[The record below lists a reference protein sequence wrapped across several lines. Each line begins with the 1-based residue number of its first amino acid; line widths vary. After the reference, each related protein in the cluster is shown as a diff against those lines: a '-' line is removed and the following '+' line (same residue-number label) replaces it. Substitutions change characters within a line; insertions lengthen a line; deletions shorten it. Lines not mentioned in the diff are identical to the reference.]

1 MRALLG
7 VEWNF
12 SFVADSKT
20 LLPWLMG
27 AAIGAGGIFQ
37 GLHWRSLGEG
47 PAGQED
53 RLKILLDENAILKRE
68 NESLRS
74 LAQGGGEVAVPAEA
88 IARVEKE
95 FGLKFISS
103 PVVHRIASEELRD
116 RVAAAIE
123 SRFGPSGIDDRKEAY
138 QWIGWLGPDDDLLSQ
153 LTVVR
158 TTGARGWFDDVTGE
172 AWITDRFDD
181 EAIPDQAAMLRL
193 ISRILLHQHFPP
205 AAAYPGD
212 DAARAREAL
221 HQGAAAGVE
230 SRFLAINALKGGFMS
245 MRSNV
250 GVEQLFASLPP
261 FIQGLTTFPVVE
273 GKGYADSL
281 HVQGGEKL
289 LAALREPPLTT
300 RKILQPELAEISDK
314 RIEITGLPE
323 EPYLNESAG
332 QLGLR
337 LWLER
342 AGDVGMAHELSSCWV
357 GDRYLLVPDG
367 EASTAVI
374 WEIELDSAEAAE
386 KFQSVALEI
395 VSAVVGTKETIK
407 LGSVALAPDRRHLV
421 VTRPRGTAVRFI
433 NAATKVFAE
442 KFN

>member
-1 MRALLG
+1 
-7 VEWNF
+7 
-12 SFVADSKT
+12 VADPKT

-27 AAIGAGGIFQ
+27 AAIGVGGILQ

-53 RLKILLDENAILKRE
+53 RLKILLEENAMLKRE

-74 LAQGGGEVAVPAEA
+74 LAQGGGEVSVPAEG

-95 FGLKFISS
+95 FGLRFISN

-138 QWIGWLGPDDDLLSQ
+138 QWIGWLGAGDDLLSQ

-172 AWITDRFDD
+172 AWITDRFEDA
-181 EAIPDQAAMLRL
+181 AIPDQAAMLRL

-205 AAAYPGD
+205 PAAYPGD

-230 SRFLAINALKGGFMS
+230 ARFLAVNALKGGFMS
-245 MRSNV
+245 MKSNV

-273 GKGYADSL
+273 GKGYADTL

-289 LAALREPPLTT
+289 LGALREPPLTT
-300 RKILQPELAEISDK
+300 RKILQPGLAENSAK

-323 EPYLNESAG
+323 EPYLSESAG

-342 AGDVGMAHELSSCWV
+342 AGDVGMAHELSSSWA
-357 GDRYLLVPDG
+357 GDRYVLVPDG
-367 EASTAVI
+367 EASTAVL
-374 WEIELDSAEAAE
+374 WEIELESAEAAE
-386 KFQSVALEI
+386 ELQSVALELI
-395 VSAVVGTKETIK
+395 SAAANASETAK
-407 LGSVALAPDRRHLV
+407 LGDMLVAEDGRHFI
-421 VTRPRGTAVRFI
+421 VTRPRPTAIRFI
-433 NAATKVFAE
+433 NSATKTFAE
-442 KFN
+442 KFK

>member
-1 MRALLG
+1 
-7 VEWNF
+7 
-12 SFVADSKT
+12 
-20 LLPWLMG
+20 MG
-27 AAIGAGGIFQ
+27 AAIGVGGILQ

-53 RLKILLDENAILKRE
+53 RLKILLEENALLKRE

-74 LAQGGGEVAVPAEA
+74 LAQGGGEVSVPAEA

-95 FGLKFISS
+95 FGLRFISN

-138 QWIGWLGPDDDLLSQ
+138 QWIGWLGAGDDLLSQ

-172 AWITDRFDD
+172 AWITDRFEDA
-181 EAIPDQAAMLRL
+181 AIPDQAAMLRL

-205 AAAYPGD
+205 TAAYPGD

-230 SRFLAINALKGGFMS
+230 ARFLAINALKGGFMS

-250 GVEQLFASLPP
+250 GVEQLFASLP
-261 FIQGLTTFPVVE
+261 TFPVVE

-300 RKILQPELAEISDK
+300 RKILQPGLVEISAK

-323 EPYLNESAG
+323 EPYLSESAG

-342 AGDVGMAHELSSCWV
+342 AGDVGIAHELSSCWA
-357 GDRYLLVPDG
+357 GDRYVLVPDG
-367 EASTAVI
+367 EASTAVL
-374 WEIELDSAEAAE
+374 WEIELDSVDAAE
-386 KFQSVALEI
+386 KFQSVALELI
-395 VSAVVGTKETIK
+395 SAAANASEAAKLGNILVSADG
-407 LGSVALAPDRRHLV
+407 RHFA
-421 VTRPRGTAVRFI
+421 VTHARPTAIRFI
-433 NAATKVFAE
+433 NSATKTFAE
-442 KFN
+442 KFK

>member
-1 MRALLG
+1 
-7 VEWNF
+7 
-12 SFVADSKT
+12 
-20 LLPWLMG
+20 MG

-53 RLKILLDENAILKRE
+53 RLKILLDENAMLKRE

-88 IARVEKE
+88 IAHVENE
-95 FGLKFISS
+95 FGLRFISN

-123 SRFGPSGIDDRKEAY
+123 SRFGPSGIDDRQEAY
-138 QWIGWLGPDDDLLSQ
+138 RWIGWLGPDDDLLSQ

-172 AWITDRFDD
+172 AWITDRFEDG
-181 EAIPDQAAMLRL
+181 AIPDQAAMLRL

-205 AAAYPGD
+205 PVAYPGD
-212 DAARAREAL
+212 DATRAREAL

-230 SRFLAINALKGGFMS
+230 ARFLAVNALKGGFMS

-261 FIQGLTTFPVVE
+261 FVQGLTTFPVVE

-281 HVQGGEKL
+281 HVQGVEKL
-289 LAALREPPLTT
+289 LAALREPPSTT
-300 RKILQPELAEISDK
+300 RKILQPGLAEISAK
-314 RIEITGLPE
+314 RIEIKGLPE

-342 AGDVGMAHELSSCWV
+342 AGDVGMSHELSSCWA
-357 GDRYLLVPDG
+357 GDRYVLVPDG
-367 EASTAVI
+367 EASTAVL
-374 WEIELDSAEAAE
+374 WEIELESAELAE
-386 KFQSVALEI
+386 KLQSVALELI
-395 VSAVVGTKETIK
+395 SAAANASEAAK
-407 LGSVALAPDRRHLV
+407 LGGIVTSEDKRHLV
-421 VTRPRGTAVRFI
+421 VTRPRPTAIRFI
-433 NAATKVFAE
+433 NASTKAFAE
-442 KFN
+442 KFK

>member
-1 MRALLG
+1 
-7 VEWNF
+7 
-12 SFVADSKT
+12 VADPKT

-27 AAIGAGGIFQ
+27 AAIGVGGILQ

-53 RLKILLDENAILKRE
+53 RLKILLEENAMLKRE

-74 LAQGGGEVAVPAEA
+74 LAQGGGEVSVPAEG

-95 FGLKFISS
+95 FGLRFISN

-138 QWIGWLGPDDDLLSQ
+138 QWIGWLGAGDDLLSQ

-172 AWITDRFDD
+172 AWITDRFEDA
-181 EAIPDQAAMLRL
+181 AIPDQAAMLRL

-205 AAAYPGD
+205 PAAYPGD

-230 SRFLAINALKGGFMS
+230 ARFLAVNALKGGFMS
-245 MRSNV
+245 MKSNV

-273 GKGYADSL
+273 GKGYADTL

-289 LAALREPPLTT
+289 LGALREPPFTT
-300 RKILQPELAEISDK
+300 RKILQPGLAEISAK

-323 EPYLNESAG
+323 EPYLSESAG

-342 AGDVGMAHELSSCWV
+342 AGDVGMAHELSSCWA
-357 GDRYLLVPDG
+357 GDRYVLVPDG
-367 EASTAVI
+367 EASTAVL
-374 WEIELDSAEAAE
+374 WEIELESADVAE
-386 KFQSVALEI
+386 KLQSVALELI
-395 VSAVVGTKETIK
+395 SAAANASETAK
-407 LGSVALAPDRRHLV
+407 LGDMLVAEDGRHFI
-421 VTRPRGTAVRFI
+421 VTRPRPTAIRFI
-433 NAATKVFAE
+433 NSATKTFAE
-442 KFN
+442 KFK

>member
-1 MRALLG
+1 
-7 VEWNF
+7 
-12 SFVADSKT
+12 
-20 LLPWLMG
+20 MG
-27 AAIGAGGIFQ
+27 AAIGVGGILQ

-53 RLKILLDENAILKRE
+53 RLKILLEENAMLKRE

-74 LAQGGGEVAVPAEA
+74 LAQGGGEVSVPAEG

-95 FGLKFISS
+95 FGLRFISN

-138 QWIGWLGPDDDLLSQ
+138 QWIGWLGAGDDLLSQ

-172 AWITDRFDD
+172 AWITDRFEDA
-181 EAIPDQAAMLRL
+181 AIPDQAAMLRL

-205 AAAYPGD
+205 PAAYPGD

-230 SRFLAINALKGGFMS
+230 ARFLAVNALKGGFMS
-245 MRSNV
+245 MKSNV

-273 GKGYADSL
+273 GKGYADTL

-289 LAALREPPLTT
+289 LGALREPPLTT
-300 RKILQPELAEISDK
+300 RKILQPGLAENSAK

-323 EPYLNESAG
+323 EPYLSESAG

-342 AGDVGMAHELSSCWV
+342 AGDVGMAHELSSSWA
-357 GDRYLLVPDG
+357 GDRYVLVPDG
-367 EASTAVI
+367 EASTAVL
-374 WEIELDSAEAAE
+374 WEIELESAEAAE
-386 KFQSVALEI
+386 ELQSVALELI
-395 VSAVVGTKETIK
+395 SAAANASETAK
-407 LGSVALAPDRRHLV
+407 LGDMLVAEDGRHFI
-421 VTRPRGTAVRFI
+421 VTRPRPTAIRFI
-433 NAATKVFAE
+433 NSATKTFAE
-442 KFN
+442 KFK

>member
-1 MRALLG
+1 
-7 VEWNF
+7 
-12 SFVADSKT
+12 
-20 LLPWLMG
+20 MG
-27 AAIGAGGIFQ
+27 AAIGVGGILQ

-53 RLKILLDENAILKRE
+53 RLKILLEENAMLKRE

-74 LAQGGGEVAVPAEA
+74 LAQGGGEVSVPSEG

-95 FGLKFISS
+95 FGLRFISN

-138 QWIGWLGPDDDLLSQ
+138 QWIGWLGAGDDLLSQ

-172 AWITDRFDD
+172 AWITDRFEDA
-181 EAIPDQAAMLRL
+181 AIPDQAAMLRL

-205 AAAYPGD
+205 PAAYPGD

-230 SRFLAINALKGGFMS
+230 ARFLAVNALKGGFMS
-245 MRSNV
+245 MKSNV

-273 GKGYADSL
+273 GKGYADTL

-289 LAALREPPLTT
+289 LGALREPPFTT
-300 RKILQPELAEISDK
+300 RKILQPGLAEISAK

-323 EPYLNESAG
+323 EPYLSESAG

-342 AGDVGMAHELSSCWV
+342 AGDVGMAQEISSCWA
-357 GDRYLLVPDG
+357 GDRYVLVPDG
-367 EASTAVI
+367 EASTAVL
-374 WEIELDSAEAAE
+374 WEIELESAEAAE
-386 KFQSVALEI
+386 ELQSVALELI
-395 VSAVVGTKETIK
+395 SAAANASETAK
-407 LGSVALAPDRRHLV
+407 LGNMLVAEDGRHFI
-421 VTRPRGTAVRFI
+421 VTRPRPTAIRFI
-433 NAATKVFAE
+433 NSATKTFAE
-442 KFN
+442 KFK

>member
-1 MRALLG
+1 
-7 VEWNF
+7 
-12 SFVADSKT
+12 VADPKT

-27 AAIGAGGIFQ
+27 AAIGVGGILQ

-53 RLKILLDENAILKRE
+53 RLKILLEENAMLKRE

-74 LAQGGGEVAVPAEA
+74 LAQGGGEVSVPAEG

-95 FGLKFISS
+95 FGLRFISN

-138 QWIGWLGPDDDLLSQ
+138 QWIGWLGAGDDLLSQ

-172 AWITDRFDD
+172 AWITDRFEDA
-181 EAIPDQAAMLRL
+181 AIPDQAAMLRL

-205 AAAYPGD
+205 PAAYPGD

-230 SRFLAINALKGGFMS
+230 ARFLAVNALKGGFMS
-245 MRSNV
+245 MKSNV

-273 GKGYADSL
+273 GKGYADTL

-289 LAALREPPLTT
+289 LGALREPPLTT
-300 RKILQPELAEISDK
+300 RKILQPGLAEISAK

-323 EPYLNESAG
+323 EPYLSESAG

-342 AGDVGMAHELSSCWV
+342 AGDVGMAQELSSCWA
-357 GDRYLLVPDG
+357 GDRYVLVPDG
-367 EASTAVI
+367 EASTAVL
-374 WEIELDSAEAAE
+374 WEIELESAEAAE
-386 KFQSVALEI
+386 ELQSVALELI
-395 VSAVVGTKETIK
+395 SAAANASETAKLGGIVVSAEG
-407 LGSVALAPDRRHLV
+407 RHFA
-421 VTRPRGTAVRFI
+421 VTRPRPTAIRFI
-433 NAATKVFAE
+433 NSATKTFAE
-442 KFN
+442 KFK

>member
-1 MRALLG
+1 
-7 VEWNF
+7 
-12 SFVADSKT
+12 VADPKT

-27 AAIGAGGIFQ
+27 AAIGVGGILQ

-53 RLKILLDENAILKRE
+53 RLKILLEENAMLKRE

-74 LAQGGGEVAVPAEA
+74 LAQGGGEVSVPAEG

-95 FGLKFISS
+95 FGLRFISN

-138 QWIGWLGPDDDLLSQ
+138 QWIGWLGAGDDLLSQ

-172 AWITDRFDD
+172 AWITDRFEDA
-181 EAIPDQAAMLRL
+181 AIPDQAAMLRL

-205 AAAYPGD
+205 PAAYPGD

-230 SRFLAINALKGGFMS
+230 ARFLAVNALKGGFMS
-245 MRSNV
+245 MKSNV

-273 GKGYADSL
+273 GKGYADTL

-289 LAALREPPLTT
+289 LGALREPPFTT
-300 RKILQPELAEISDK
+300 RKILQPGLAENSAK

-323 EPYLNESAG
+323 EPYLSESAG

-342 AGDVGMAHELSSCWV
+342 AGDVGMAQEISSCWA
-357 GDRYLLVPDG
+357 GDRYVLVPDG
-367 EASTAVI
+367 EASTAVL
-374 WEIELDSAEAAE
+374 WEIELESAEAAE
-386 KFQSVALEI
+386 ELQSVALELI
-395 VSAVVGTKETIK
+395 SAAANASETAK
-407 LGSVALAPDRRHLV
+407 LGNMLVAEDGRHFI
-421 VTRPRGTAVRFI
+421 VTRPRPTAIRFI
-433 NAATKVFAE
+433 NSATKTFAE
-442 KFN
+442 KFK

>member
-1 MRALLG
+1 
-7 VEWNF
+7 
-12 SFVADSKT
+12 
-20 LLPWLMG
+20 MG
-27 AAIGAGGIFQ
+27 AAIGVGGILQ

-53 RLKILLDENAILKRE
+53 RLKILLEENAMLKRE

-74 LAQGGGEVAVPAEA
+74 LAQGGGEVSVPAEG

-95 FGLKFISS
+95 FGLRFISN

-138 QWIGWLGPDDDLLSQ
+138 QWIGWLGAGDDLLSQ

-172 AWITDRFDD
+172 AWITDRFEDA
-181 EAIPDQAAMLRL
+181 AIPDQAAMLRL

-205 AAAYPGD
+205 PAAYPGD

-230 SRFLAINALKGGFMS
+230 ARFLAVNALKGGFMS
-245 MRSNV
+245 MKSNV

-273 GKGYADSL
+273 GKGYADTL

-289 LAALREPPLTT
+289 LGALREPPFTT
-300 RKILQPELAEISDK
+300 RKILQPGLAEISAK

-323 EPYLNESAG
+323 EPYLSESAG

-342 AGDVGMAHELSSCWV
+342 AGDVGMAQEISSCWA
-357 GDRYLLVPDG
+357 GDRYVLVPDG
-367 EASTAVI
+367 EASTAVL
-374 WEIELDSAEAAE
+374 WEIELESAEAAE
-386 KFQSVALEI
+386 ELQSVALELI
-395 VSAVVGTKETIK
+395 SAAANASETAK
-407 LGSVALAPDRRHLV
+407 LGNMLVAEDGRHFI
-421 VTRPRGTAVRFI
+421 VTRPRPTAIRFI
-433 NAATKVFAE
+433 NSATKTFAE
-442 KFN
+442 KFK

>member
-1 MRALLG
+1 
-7 VEWNF
+7 
-12 SFVADSKT
+12 
-20 LLPWLMG
+20 MG
-27 AAIGAGGIFQ
+27 AAIGVGGILQ

-53 RLKILLDENAILKRE
+53 RLKILLEENAMLKRE

-74 LAQGGGEVAVPAEA
+74 LAQGGGEVSVPAEG

-95 FGLKFISS
+95 FGLRFISN

-138 QWIGWLGPDDDLLSQ
+138 QWIGWLGAGDDLLSQ

-172 AWITDRFDD
+172 AWITDRFEDA
-181 EAIPDQAAMLRL
+181 AIPDQAAMLRL

-205 AAAYPGD
+205 PAAYPGD

-221 HQGAAAGVE
+221 HQGAAAGAE
-230 SRFLAINALKGGFMS
+230 ARFLAVNALKGGFMS
-245 MRSNV
+245 MKSNV

-273 GKGYADSL
+273 GKGYADTL

-289 LAALREPPLTT
+289 LGALREPPLTT
-300 RKILQPELAEISDK
+300 RKILQPGLAEISAK

-323 EPYLNESAG
+323 EPYLSESAG

-342 AGDVGMAHELSSCWV
+342 AGDVGMAQELSSCWA
-357 GDRYLLVPDG
+357 GDRYVLVPDG
-367 EASTAVI
+367 EASTAVL
-374 WEIELDSAEAAE
+374 WEIELESAEVAE
-386 KFQSVALEI
+386 KLQSVALELI
-395 VSAVVGTKETIK
+395 SAAANASETAKLGGIVVSAEG
-407 LGSVALAPDRRHLV
+407 RHFA
-421 VTRPRGTAVRFI
+421 VTRPRPTAIRFI
-433 NAATKVFAE
+433 NSATKTFAE
-442 KFN
+442 KFK

>member
-1 MRALLG
+1 
-7 VEWNF
+7 
-12 SFVADSKT
+12 VADPKT

-27 AAIGAGGIFQ
+27 AAIGVGGILQ

-53 RLKILLDENAILKRE
+53 RLKILLEENAMLKRE

-74 LAQGGGEVAVPAEA
+74 LAQGGGEVSVPAEG

-95 FGLKFISS
+95 FGLRFISN

-138 QWIGWLGPDDDLLSQ
+138 QWIGWLGAGDDLLSQ

-172 AWITDRFDD
+172 AWITDRFEDA
-181 EAIPDQAAMLRL
+181 AIPDQAAMLRL

-205 AAAYPGD
+205 PAAYPGD

-230 SRFLAINALKGGFMS
+230 ARFLAVNALKGGFMS
-245 MRSNV
+245 MKSNV

-273 GKGYADSL
+273 GKGYADTL

-289 LAALREPPLTT
+289 LGALREPPLTT
-300 RKILQPELAEISDK
+300 RKILQPGLAEISAK

-323 EPYLNESAG
+323 EPYLSESAG

-342 AGDVGMAHELSSCWV
+342 AGDVGMAQEISSCWA
-357 GDRYLLVPDG
+357 GDRYVLVPDG
-367 EASTAVI
+367 EASTAVL
-374 WEIELDSAEAAE
+374 WEIELESAEAAE
-386 KFQSVALEI
+386 ELQSVALELI
-395 VSAVVGTKETIK
+395 SAAANASETAK
-407 LGSVALAPDRRHLV
+407 LGNMLVAEDGRHFI
-421 VTRPRGTAVRFI
+421 VTRPRPTAIRFI
-433 NAATKVFAE
+433 NSATKTFAE
-442 KFN
+442 KFK

>member
-1 MRALLG
+1 
-7 VEWNF
+7 
-12 SFVADSKT
+12 VADPKT

-27 AAIGAGGIFQ
+27 AAIGVGGILQ

-53 RLKILLDENAILKRE
+53 RLKILLEENAMLKRE

-74 LAQGGGEVAVPAEA
+74 LAQGGGEVSVPAEG

-95 FGLKFISS
+95 FGLRFISN

-138 QWIGWLGPDDDLLSQ
+138 QWIGWLGAGDDLLSQ

-172 AWITDRFDD
+172 AWITDRFEDA
-181 EAIPDQAAMLRL
+181 AIPDQAAMLRL

-205 AAAYPGD
+205 PAAYPGD

-230 SRFLAINALKGGFMS
+230 ARFLAVNALKGGFMS
-245 MRSNV
+245 MKSNV

-289 LAALREPPLTT
+289 LGALREPPFTT
-300 RKILQPELAEISDK
+300 RKILQPGLAENSAK

-323 EPYLNESAG
+323 EPYLSESAG

-342 AGDVGMAHELSSCWV
+342 AGDVGMAQEISSCWA
-357 GDRYLLVPDG
+357 GDRYVLVPDG
-367 EASTAVI
+367 EASTAVL
-374 WEIELDSAEAAE
+374 WEIELESAEAAE
-386 KFQSVALEI
+386 ELQSVALELI
-395 VSAVVGTKETIK
+395 SAAANASETAK
-407 LGSVALAPDRRHLV
+407 LGSMLVAEDGRHFI
-421 VTRPRGTAVRFI
+421 VTRPRPTAIRFI
-433 NAATKVFAE
+433 NSATKTFAE
-442 KFN
+442 KFK

>member
-1 MRALLG
+1 
-7 VEWNF
+7 
-12 SFVADSKT
+12 VADPKT

-27 AAIGAGGIFQ
+27 AAIGVGGILQ

-53 RLKILLDENAILKRE
+53 RLKILLEENAMLKRE

-74 LAQGGGEVAVPAEA
+74 LAQGGGEVSVPAEG

-95 FGLKFISS
+95 FGLRFISN

-138 QWIGWLGPDDDLLSQ
+138 QWIGWLGAGDDLLSQ

-172 AWITDRFDD
+172 AWITDRFEDA
-181 EAIPDQAAMLRL
+181 AIPDQAAMLRL

-205 AAAYPGD
+205 PAAYPGD

-230 SRFLAINALKGGFMS
+230 ARFLAVNALKGGFMS
-245 MRSNV
+245 MKSNV

-273 GKGYADSL
+273 GKGYADTL

-289 LAALREPPLTT
+289 LGALREPPFTT
-300 RKILQPELAEISDK
+300 RKILQPGLAENSAK

-323 EPYLNESAG
+323 EPYLSESAG

-342 AGDVGMAHELSSCWV
+342 AGDVGMAQEISSCWA
-357 GDRYLLVPDG
+357 GDRYVLVPDG
-367 EASTAVI
+367 EASTAVL
-374 WEIELDSAEAAE
+374 WEIELESAEAAE
-386 KFQSVALEI
+386 ELQSVALELI
-395 VSAVVGTKETIK
+395 SGSANASETAKLGDVLVSADG
-407 LGSVALAPDRRHLV
+407 RHFI
-421 VTRPRGTAVRFI
+421 VTRPRPTAIRFI
-433 NAATKVFAE
+433 NSATHTFAE
-442 KFN
+442 KFK

>member
-1 MRALLG
+1 
-7 VEWNF
+7 
-12 SFVADSKT
+12 
-20 LLPWLMG
+20 MG
-27 AAIGAGGIFQ
+27 AAIGVGGILQ

-53 RLKILLDENAILKRE
+53 RLKILLEENAMLKRE

-74 LAQGGGEVAVPAEA
+74 LAQGGGEVSVPAEG

-95 FGLKFISS
+95 FGLRFISN

-138 QWIGWLGPDDDLLSQ
+138 QWIGWLGAGDDLLSQ

-172 AWITDRFDD
+172 AWITDRFEDA
-181 EAIPDQAAMLRL
+181 AIPDQAAMLRL

-205 AAAYPGD
+205 PAAYPGD

-230 SRFLAINALKGGFMS
+230 ARFLAVNALKGGFMS
-245 MRSNV
+245 MKSNV

-273 GKGYADSL
+273 GKGYADTL

-289 LAALREPPLTT
+289 LGALREPPLTT
-300 RKILQPELAEISDK
+300 RKILQPGLAEISAK

-323 EPYLNESAG
+323 EPYLSESAG

-342 AGDVGMAHELSSCWV
+342 AGDVGMAQELSSCWA
-357 GDRYLLVPDG
+357 GDRYVLVPDG
-367 EASTAVI
+367 EASTAVL
-374 WEIELDSAEAAE
+374 WEIELESAEAAE
-386 KFQSVALEI
+386 ELQSVALELI
-395 VSAVVGTKETIK
+395 SAAANASETAKLGGIVVSAEG
-407 LGSVALAPDRRHLV
+407 RHFA
-421 VTRPRGTAVRFI
+421 VTRPRPTAIRFI
-433 NAATKVFAE
+433 NSATKTFAE
-442 KFN
+442 KFK

>member
-1 MRALLG
+1 
-7 VEWNF
+7 
-12 SFVADSKT
+12 
-20 LLPWLMG
+20 
-27 AAIGAGGIFQ
+27 
-37 GLHWRSLGEG
+37 
-47 PAGQED
+47 
-53 RLKILLDENAILKRE
+53 
-68 NESLRS
+68 
-74 LAQGGGEVAVPAEA
+74 
-88 IARVEKE
+88 
-95 FGLKFISS
+95 
-103 PVVHRIASEELRD
+103 VVHRIASEELRD

-138 QWIGWLGPDDDLLSQ
+138 QWIGWLESGDDLLSQ

-172 AWITDRFDD
+172 AWITDRFEDA
-181 EAIPDQAAMLRL
+181 AIPDQAAMLRL

-205 AAAYPGD
+205 TAAYPGD

-230 SRFLAINALKGGFMS
+230 ARFLAVNALKGGFMS

-250 GVEQLFASLPP
+250 GVEQLFASMPP

-300 RKILQPELAEISDK
+300 RKILQPAIADISAK

-323 EPYLNESAG
+323 EPYLSESAG

-342 AGDVGMAHELSSCWV
+342 AGDVGMAHELSSCWAV
-357 GDRYLLVPDG
+357 DRYVLVPDG
-367 EASTAVI
+367 EASTAVL

-386 KFQSVALEI
+386 KLQSVALELI
-395 VSAVVGTKETIK
+395 SAAANASEATKPGGVVISEDK
-407 LGSVALAPDRRHLV
+407 RHLV
-421 VTRPRGTAVRFI
+421 VSRPRATAIRFI
-433 NAATKVFAE
+433 NSATKTFAE
-442 KFN
+442 KFK

>member
-1 MRALLG
+1 
-7 VEWNF
+7 
-12 SFVADSKT
+12 
-20 LLPWLMG
+20 MG
-27 AAIGAGGIFQ
+27 AAIGVGGILQ

-53 RLKILLDENAILKRE
+53 RLKILLEENAMLKRE

-74 LAQGGGEVAVPAEA
+74 LAQGGGEVSVPAEG

-95 FGLKFISS
+95 FGLRFISN

-138 QWIGWLGPDDDLLSQ
+138 QWIGWLGAGDDLLSQ

-172 AWITDRFDD
+172 AWITDRFEDA
-181 EAIPDQAAMLRL
+181 AIPDQAAMLRL

-205 AAAYPGD
+205 PAAYPGD

-230 SRFLAINALKGGFMS
+230 ARFLAVNALKGGFMS
-245 MRSNV
+245 MKSNV

-273 GKGYADSL
+273 GKGYADTL

-289 LAALREPPLTT
+289 LGALREPPFTT
-300 RKILQPELAEISDK
+300 RKILQPGLAENSAK

-323 EPYLNESAG
+323 EPYLSESAG

-342 AGDVGMAHELSSCWV
+342 AGDVGMAHELSSSWA
-357 GDRYLLVPDG
+357 GDRYVLVPDG
-367 EASTAVI
+367 EASTAVL
-374 WEIELDSAEAAE
+374 WEIELESAEAAE
-386 KFQSVALEI
+386 ELQSVALELI
-395 VSAVVGTKETIK
+395 SAAANASETAK
-407 LGSVALAPDRRHLV
+407 LGSMLVAEDGRHFI
-421 VTRPRGTAVRFI
+421 VTRPRPTAIRFI
-433 NAATKVFAE
+433 NSATKTFAE
-442 KFN
+442 KFK

>member
-1 MRALLG
+1 
-7 VEWNF
+7 
-12 SFVADSKT
+12 VADPKT

-27 AAIGAGGIFQ
+27 AAIGVGGILQ

-53 RLKILLDENAILKRE
+53 RLKILLEENAMLKRE

-74 LAQGGGEVAVPAEA
+74 LAQGGGEVSVPAEG

-95 FGLKFISS
+95 FGLRFISN

-138 QWIGWLGPDDDLLSQ
+138 QWIGWLGAGDDLLSQ

-172 AWITDRFDD
+172 AWITDRFEDA
-181 EAIPDQAAMLRL
+181 AIPDQAAMLRL

-205 AAAYPGD
+205 PAAYPGD

-230 SRFLAINALKGGFMS
+230 ARFLAVNALKGGFMS
-245 MRSNV
+245 MKSNV

-273 GKGYADSL
+273 GKGYADTL

-289 LAALREPPLTT
+289 LGALREPPFTT
-300 RKILQPELAEISDK
+300 RKILQPGLAENSAK

-323 EPYLNESAG
+323 EPYLSESAG

-342 AGDVGMAHELSSCWV
+342 AGDVGMAHELSSSWA
-357 GDRYLLVPDG
+357 GDRYVLVPDG
-367 EASTAVI
+367 EASTAVL
-374 WEIELDSAEAAE
+374 WEIELESAEAAE
-386 KFQSVALEI
+386 ELQSVALELI
-395 VSAVVGTKETIK
+395 SAAANASETAKLGDVLVSADG
-407 LGSVALAPDRRHLV
+407 RHFI
-421 VTRPRGTAVRFI
+421 VTRPRPTAIRFI
-433 NAATKVFAE
+433 NSATKTFAE
-442 KFN
+442 KFK

>member
-1 MRALLG
+1 
-7 VEWNF
+7 
-12 SFVADSKT
+12 VADPKT

-27 AAIGAGGIFQ
+27 AAIGVGGILQ

-53 RLKILLDENAILKRE
+53 RLKILLEENAMLKRE

-74 LAQGGGEVAVPAEA
+74 LAQGGGEVSVPAEG

-95 FGLKFISS
+95 FGLRFISN

-138 QWIGWLGPDDDLLSQ
+138 QWIGWLGAGDDLLSQ

-172 AWITDRFDD
+172 AWITDRFEDA
-181 EAIPDQAAMLRL
+181 AIPDQAAMLRL

-205 AAAYPGD
+205 PAAYPGD

-230 SRFLAINALKGGFMS
+230 ARFLAVNALKGGFMS
-245 MRSNV
+245 MKSNV

-273 GKGYADSL
+273 GKGYADTL

-289 LAALREPPLTT
+289 LGALREPPLTT
-300 RKILQPELAEISDK
+300 RKILQPGLAEISAK

-323 EPYLNESAG
+323 EPYLSESAG

-342 AGDVGMAHELSSCWV
+342 AGDVGMAQEISSCWA
-357 GDRYLLVPDG
+357 GDRYVLVPDG
-367 EASTAVI
+367 EASTAVL
-374 WEIELDSAEAAE
+374 WEIELESAEAAE
-386 KFQSVALEI
+386 KLQSVALELI
-395 VSAVVGTKETIK
+395 SAAANASETAKLGGIVVSAEGRYF
-407 LGSVALAPDRRHLV
+407 A
-421 VTRPRGTAVRFI
+421 VTRPRPTAIRFI
-433 NAATKVFAE
+433 NSATKTFAE
-442 KFN
+442 KFK

>member
-1 MRALLG
+1 
-7 VEWNF
+7 
-12 SFVADSKT
+12 
-20 LLPWLMG
+20 MG
-27 AAIGAGGIFQ
+27 AAIGVGGILQ

-53 RLKILLDENAILKRE
+53 RLKILLEENAMLKRE

-74 LAQGGGEVAVPAEA
+74 LAQGGGEVSVPAEG

-95 FGLKFISS
+95 FGLRFISN

-138 QWIGWLGPDDDLLSQ
+138 QWIGWLGAGDDLLSQ

-172 AWITDRFDD
+172 AWITDRFEDA
-181 EAIPDQAAMLRL
+181 AIPDQAAMLRL

-205 AAAYPGD
+205 PAAYPGD

-230 SRFLAINALKGGFMS
+230 ARFLAVNALKGGFMS
-245 MRSNV
+245 MKSNV

-273 GKGYADSL
+273 GKGYADTL

-289 LAALREPPLTT
+289 LGALREPPFTT
-300 RKILQPELAEISDK
+300 RKILQPGLAEISAK

-323 EPYLNESAG
+323 EPYLSESAG

-342 AGDVGMAHELSSCWV
+342 AGDVGMAHELSSCWA
-357 GDRYLLVPDG
+357 GDRYVLVPDG
-367 EASTAVI
+367 EASTAVL
-374 WEIELDSAEAAE
+374 WEIELESADVAE
-386 KFQSVALEI
+386 KLQSVALELI
-395 VSAVVGTKETIK
+395 SAAANASETAK
-407 LGSVALAPDRRHLV
+407 LGDMLVAEDGRHFI
-421 VTRPRGTAVRFI
+421 VTRPRPTAIRFI
-433 NAATKVFAE
+433 NSATKTFAE
-442 KFN
+442 KFK

>member
-1 MRALLG
+1 
-7 VEWNF
+7 
-12 SFVADSKT
+12 
-20 LLPWLMG
+20 MG
-27 AAIGAGGIFQ
+27 AAIGVGGILQ

-53 RLKILLDENAILKRE
+53 RLKILLEENAMLKRE

-74 LAQGGGEVAVPAEA
+74 LAQGGGEVSVPTEG

-95 FGLKFISS
+95 FGLRFISN

-138 QWIGWLGPDDDLLSQ
+138 QWIGWLGAGDDLLSQ

-172 AWITDRFDD
+172 AWITDRFEDA
-181 EAIPDQAAMLRL
+181 AIPDQAAMLRL

-205 AAAYPGD
+205 PAAYPGD

-221 HQGAAAGVE
+221 HQGAAAGAE
-230 SRFLAINALKGGFMS
+230 ARFLAVNALKGGFMS
-245 MRSNV
+245 MKSNV

-273 GKGYADSL
+273 GKGYADTL

-289 LAALREPPLTT
+289 LGALREPPLTT
-300 RKILQPELAEISDK
+300 RKILQPGLAEISAK

-323 EPYLNESAG
+323 EPYLSESAG

-342 AGDVGMAHELSSCWV
+342 AGDVGMAQELSSCWA
-357 GDRYLLVPDG
+357 GDRYVLVPDG
-367 EASTAVI
+367 EASTAVL
-374 WEIELDSAEAAE
+374 WEIELESAEVAE
-386 KFQSVALEI
+386 KLQSVALELI
-395 VSAVVGTKETIK
+395 SAAANASETAKLGGIVVSAEG
-407 LGSVALAPDRRHLV
+407 RHFA
-421 VTRPRGTAVRFI
+421 VTRPRPTAIRFI
-433 NAATKVFAE
+433 NSATKTFAE
-442 KFN
+442 KFK

>member
-1 MRALLG
+1 
-7 VEWNF
+7 
-12 SFVADSKT
+12 
-20 LLPWLMG
+20 MG
-27 AAIGAGGIFQ
+27 AAIGVGGILQ

-53 RLKILLDENAILKRE
+53 RLKILLEENALLKRE

-74 LAQGGGEVAVPAEA
+74 LAQGGGEVSVSTEA

-95 FGLKFISS
+95 FGLRFISN

-138 QWIGWLGPDDDLLSQ
+138 QWIGWLGAGDDLLSQ

-172 AWITDRFDD
+172 AWITDRFEDA
-181 EAIPDQAAMLRL
+181 AIPDQAAMLRL

-205 AAAYPGD
+205 TAAYPGD

-230 SRFLAINALKGGFMS
+230 ARFLAINALKGGFMS

-300 RKILQPELAEISDK
+300 RKILQPGLVEISAK

-323 EPYLNESAG
+323 EPYLSESAG

-342 AGDVGMAHELSSCWV
+342 AGDVGMAHELSSCWA
-357 GDRYLLVPDG
+357 GDRYVLVPDG
-367 EASTAVI
+367 EASTAVL
-374 WEIELDSAEAAE
+374 WEIELDSVDAAE
-386 KFQSVALEI
+386 KFQSVALELI
-395 VSAVVGTKETIK
+395 SAAANASEAAKLGNILVSADG
-407 LGSVALAPDRRHLV
+407 RHFA
-421 VTRPRGTAVRFI
+421 VTRARPTAIRFI
-433 NAATKVFAE
+433 NSATKTFAE
-442 KFN
+442 KFK

>member
-1 MRALLG
+1 
-7 VEWNF
+7 
-12 SFVADSKT
+12 
-20 LLPWLMG
+20 MG
-27 AAIGAGGIFQ
+27 AAIGVGGILQ

-53 RLKILLDENAILKRE
+53 RLKILLEENAMLKRE

-74 LAQGGGEVAVPAEA
+74 LAQGGGEVSVPAEG

-95 FGLKFISS
+95 FGLRFISN

-138 QWIGWLGPDDDLLSQ
+138 QWIGWLGAGDDLLSQ

-172 AWITDRFDD
+172 AWITDRFEDA
-181 EAIPDQAAMLRL
+181 AIPDQAAMLRL

-205 AAAYPGD
+205 PAAYPGD

-230 SRFLAINALKGGFMS
+230 ARFLAVNALKGGFMS
-245 MRSNV
+245 MKSNV

-273 GKGYADSL
+273 GKGYADTL

-289 LAALREPPLTT
+289 LGALREPPFTT
-300 RKILQPELAEISDK
+300 RKILQPGLAENSAK

-323 EPYLNESAG
+323 EPYLSESAG

-342 AGDVGMAHELSSCWV
+342 AGDVGMAQEISSCWA
-357 GDRYLLVPDG
+357 GDRYVLVPDG
-367 EASTAVI
+367 EASTAVL
-374 WEIELDSAEAAE
+374 WEIELESAEAAE
-386 KFQSVALEI
+386 ELQSVALELI
-395 VSAVVGTKETIK
+395 SGSANASETAKLGDVLVSADG
-407 LGSVALAPDRRHLV
+407 RHFI
-421 VTRPRGTAVRFI
+421 VTRPRPTAIRFI
-433 NAATKVFAE
+433 NSATHTFAE
-442 KFN
+442 KFK

>member
-1 MRALLG
+1 
-7 VEWNF
+7 
-12 SFVADSKT
+12 VADPKT

-27 AAIGAGGIFQ
+27 AAIGVGGILQ

-53 RLKILLDENAILKRE
+53 RLKILLEENAMLKRE

-74 LAQGGGEVAVPAEA
+74 LAQGGGEVSVPAEG

-95 FGLKFISS
+95 FGLRFISN

-138 QWIGWLGPDDDLLSQ
+138 QWIGWLGAGDDLLSQ

-172 AWITDRFDD
+172 AWITDRFEDA
-181 EAIPDQAAMLRL
+181 AIPDQAAMLRL

-205 AAAYPGD
+205 PAAYPGD

-230 SRFLAINALKGGFMS
+230 ARFLAVNALKGGFMS
-245 MRSNV
+245 MKSNV

-273 GKGYADSL
+273 GKGYADTL

-289 LAALREPPLTT
+289 LGALREPPFTT
-300 RKILQPELAEISDK
+300 RKILQPGLAENSAK

-323 EPYLNESAG
+323 EPYLSESAG

-342 AGDVGMAHELSSCWV
+342 AGDVGMAHELSSSWA
-357 GDRYLLVPDG
+357 GDRYVLVPDG
-367 EASTAVI
+367 EASTAVL
-374 WEIELDSAEAAE
+374 WEIELESAEAAE
-386 KFQSVALEI
+386 ELQSVALELI
-395 VSAVVGTKETIK
+395 SAAANASETAK
-407 LGSVALAPDRRHLV
+407 LGSMLVAEDGRHFI
-421 VTRPRGTAVRFI
+421 VTRPRPTAIRFI
-433 NAATKVFAE
+433 NSATKTFAE
-442 KFN
+442 KFK

>member
-1 MRALLG
+1 
-7 VEWNF
+7 
-12 SFVADSKT
+12 
-20 LLPWLMG
+20 MG
-27 AAIGAGGIFQ
+27 AAIGVGGILQ

-53 RLKILLDENAILKRE
+53 RLKILLEENALLKRE

-74 LAQGGGEVAVPAEA
+74 LAQGGGEVSVSSEA

-95 FGLKFISS
+95 FGLRFISN

-138 QWIGWLGPDDDLLSQ
+138 QWIGWLGAGDDLLSQ

-172 AWITDRFDD
+172 AWITDRFEDA
-181 EAIPDQAAMLRL
+181 AIPDQAAMLRL

-205 AAAYPGD
+205 TAAYPGD

-230 SRFLAINALKGGFMS
+230 ARFLAINALKGGFMS

-300 RKILQPELAEISDK
+300 RKILQPGLVEISAK

-323 EPYLNESAG
+323 EPYLSESAG

-342 AGDVGMAHELSSCWV
+342 AGDVGIAHELSSCWA
-357 GDRYLLVPDG
+357 GDRYVLVPDG
-367 EASTAVI
+367 EASTAVL
-374 WEIELDSAEAAE
+374 WEIELDSVDAAE
-386 KFQSVALEI
+386 KFQSVALELI
-395 VSAVVGTKETIK
+395 SAAANASEAAKLGNILVSADG
-407 LGSVALAPDRRHLV
+407 RHFA
-421 VTRPRGTAVRFI
+421 VTRARPTAIRFI
-433 NAATKVFAE
+433 NSATKTFAE
-442 KFN
+442 KFK

>member
-1 MRALLG
+1 
-7 VEWNF
+7 
-12 SFVADSKT
+12 VADPKS

-27 AAIGAGGIFQ
+27 AAIGVGGILQ

-53 RLKILLDENAILKRE
+53 RLKILLEENAMLKRE

-74 LAQGGGEVAVPAEA
+74 LAQGGGEVSVPAEG

-95 FGLKFISS
+95 FGLRFISN

-138 QWIGWLGPDDDLLSQ
+138 QWIGWLGAGDDLLSQ

-172 AWITDRFDD
+172 AWITDRFEDA
-181 EAIPDQAAMLRL
+181 AIPDQAAMLRL

-205 AAAYPGD
+205 PAAYPGD

-230 SRFLAINALKGGFMS
+230 ARFLAVNALKGGFMS
-245 MRSNV
+245 MKSNV

-289 LAALREPPLTT
+289 LGALREPPFTT
-300 RKILQPELAEISDK
+300 RKILQPGLAEISAK

-323 EPYLNESAG
+323 EPYLSESAG

-342 AGDVGMAHELSSCWV
+342 AGDVGMAQELSSCWA
-357 GDRYLLVPDG
+357 GDRYVLVPDG
-367 EASTAVI
+367 EASTAVL
-374 WEIELDSAEAAE
+374 WEIELEFAEAAE
-386 KFQSVALEI
+386 ELQSVALELI
-395 VSAVVGTKETIK
+395 SAAANASETAKLGGIVVSAEG
-407 LGSVALAPDRRHLV
+407 RHFA
-421 VTRPRGTAVRFI
+421 VTRPRPTAIRFI
-433 NAATKVFAE
+433 NSATKTFAE
-442 KFN
+442 KFK

>member
-1 MRALLG
+1 
-7 VEWNF
+7 
-12 SFVADSKT
+12 VADPKT

-27 AAIGAGGIFQ
+27 AAIGVGGILQ

-53 RLKILLDENAILKRE
+53 RLKILLEENAMLKRE

-74 LAQGGGEVAVPAEA
+74 LAQGGGEVSVPAEG

-95 FGLKFISS
+95 FGLRFISN

-138 QWIGWLGPDDDLLSQ
+138 QWIGWLGAGDDLLSQ

-172 AWITDRFDD
+172 AWITDRFEDA
-181 EAIPDQAAMLRL
+181 AIPDQAAMLRL

-205 AAAYPGD
+205 PAAYPGD

-221 HQGAAAGVE
+221 HQGAAAGAE
-230 SRFLAINALKGGFMS
+230 ARFLAVNALKGGFMS
-245 MRSNV
+245 MKSNV

-273 GKGYADSL
+273 GKGYADTL

-289 LAALREPPLTT
+289 LGALREPPFTT
-300 RKILQPELAEISDK
+300 RKILQPGLAENSAK

-323 EPYLNESAG
+323 EPYLSESAG

-342 AGDVGMAHELSSCWV
+342 AGDVGMAQELSSCWA
-357 GDRYLLVPDG
+357 GDRYVLVPDG
-367 EASTAVI
+367 EASTAVL
-374 WEIELDSAEAAE
+374 WEIELESAEAAE
-386 KFQSVALEI
+386 ELQSVALELI
-395 VSAVVGTKETIK
+395 SAAANASETAKLGDVLVSADG
-407 LGSVALAPDRRHLV
+407 RHFI
-421 VTRPRGTAVRFI
+421 VTRPRPTAIRFI
-433 NAATKVFAE
+433 NSATHTFAE
-442 KFN
+442 KFK

>member
-1 MRALLG
+1 
-7 VEWNF
+7 
-12 SFVADSKT
+12 
-20 LLPWLMG
+20 MG
-27 AAIGAGGIFQ
+27 AAIGVGGILQ

-53 RLKILLDENAILKRE
+53 RLKILLEENAMLKRE

-74 LAQGGGEVAVPAEA
+74 LAQGGGEVSVPAEG

-95 FGLKFISS
+95 FGLRFISN

-138 QWIGWLGPDDDLLSQ
+138 QWIGWLGAGDDLLSQ

-172 AWITDRFDD
+172 AWITDRFEDA
-181 EAIPDQAAMLRL
+181 AIPDQAAMLRL

-205 AAAYPGD
+205 PAAYPGD

-230 SRFLAINALKGGFMS
+230 ARFLAVNALKGGFMS
-245 MRSNV
+245 MKSNV

-289 LAALREPPLTT
+289 LGALREPPFTT
-300 RKILQPELAEISDK
+300 RKILQPGLAENSAK

-323 EPYLNESAG
+323 EPYLSESAG

-342 AGDVGMAHELSSCWV
+342 AGDVGMAQEISSCWA
-357 GDRYLLVPDG
+357 GDRYVLVPDG
-367 EASTAVI
+367 EASTAVL
-374 WEIELDSAEAAE
+374 WEIELESAEAAE
-386 KFQSVALEI
+386 ELQSVALELI
-395 VSAVVGTKETIK
+395 SAAANASETAK
-407 LGSVALAPDRRHLV
+407 LGSMLVAEDGRHFI
-421 VTRPRGTAVRFI
+421 VTRPRPTAIRFI
-433 NAATKVFAE
+433 NSATKTFAE
-442 KFN
+442 KFK

>member
-1 MRALLG
+1 
-7 VEWNF
+7 
-12 SFVADSKT
+12 VADPKT

-27 AAIGAGGIFQ
+27 AAIGVGGILQ

-53 RLKILLDENAILKRE
+53 RLKILLEENAMLKRE

-74 LAQGGGEVAVPAEA
+74 LAQGGGEVSVPSEG

-95 FGLKFISS
+95 FGLRFISN

-138 QWIGWLGPDDDLLSQ
+138 QWIGWLGAGDDLLSQ

-172 AWITDRFDD
+172 AWITDRFEDA
-181 EAIPDQAAMLRL
+181 AIPDQAAMLRL

-205 AAAYPGD
+205 PAAYPGD

-230 SRFLAINALKGGFMS
+230 ARFLAVNALKGGFMS
-245 MRSNV
+245 MKSNV

-273 GKGYADSL
+273 GKGYADTL

-289 LAALREPPLTT
+289 LGALREPPFTT
-300 RKILQPELAEISDK
+300 RKILQPGLAEISAK

-323 EPYLNESAG
+323 EPYLSESAG

-342 AGDVGMAHELSSCWV
+342 AGDVGMAQEISSCWA
-357 GDRYLLVPDG
+357 GDRYVLVPDG
-367 EASTAVI
+367 EASTAVL
-374 WEIELDSAEAAE
+374 WEIELESAEAAE
-386 KFQSVALEI
+386 ELQSVALELI
-395 VSAVVGTKETIK
+395 SAAANASETAK
-407 LGSVALAPDRRHLV
+407 LGNMLVAEDGRHFI
-421 VTRPRGTAVRFI
+421 VTRPRPTAIRFI
-433 NAATKVFAE
+433 NSATKTFAE
-442 KFN
+442 KFK

>member
-1 MRALLG
+1 
-7 VEWNF
+7 
-12 SFVADSKT
+12 
-20 LLPWLMG
+20 MG
-27 AAIGAGGIFQ
+27 AAIGVGGILQ

-53 RLKILLDENAILKRE
+53 RLKILLEENAMLKRE

-74 LAQGGGEVAVPAEA
+74 LAQGGGEVSVPAEG

-95 FGLKFISS
+95 FGLRFISN

-138 QWIGWLGPDDDLLSQ
+138 QWIGWLGAGDDLLSQ

-172 AWITDRFDD
+172 AWITDRFEDA
-181 EAIPDQAAMLRL
+181 AIPDQAAMLRL

-205 AAAYPGD
+205 PAAYPGD

-230 SRFLAINALKGGFMS
+230 ARFLAVNALKGGFMS
-245 MRSNV
+245 MKSNV

-273 GKGYADSL
+273 GKGYADTL

-289 LAALREPPLTT
+289 LGALREPPFTT
-300 RKILQPELAEISDK
+300 RKILQPGLAEISAK

-323 EPYLNESAG
+323 EPYLSESAG

-342 AGDVGMAHELSSCWV
+342 AGDVGMAQEISSCWA
-357 GDRYLLVPDG
+357 GDRYVLVPDG
-367 EASTAVI
+367 EASTAVL
-374 WEIELDSAEAAE
+374 WEIELESAEAAE
-386 KFQSVALEI
+386 ELQSVALEFI
-395 VSAVVGTKETIK
+395 SAAANASETAK
-407 LGSVALAPDRRHLV
+407 LGNMLVAEDGRHFI
-421 VTRPRGTAVRFI
+421 VTRPRPTAIRFI
-433 NAATKVFAE
+433 NSATKTFAE
-442 KFN
+442 KFK

>member
-1 MRALLG
+1 
-7 VEWNF
+7 
-12 SFVADSKT
+12 
-20 LLPWLMG
+20 MG
-27 AAIGAGGIFQ
+27 AAIGVGGILQ

-53 RLKILLDENAILKRE
+53 RLKILLEENAMLKRE

-74 LAQGGGEVAVPAEA
+74 LAQGGGEVSVPAEG

-95 FGLKFISS
+95 FGLRFISN

-138 QWIGWLGPDDDLLSQ
+138 QWIGWLGAGDDLLSQ

-172 AWITDRFDD
+172 AWITDRFEDA
-181 EAIPDQAAMLRL
+181 AIPDQAAMLRL

-205 AAAYPGD
+205 PAAYPGD

-230 SRFLAINALKGGFMS
+230 ARFLAVNALKGGFMS
-245 MRSNV
+245 MKSNV

-273 GKGYADSL
+273 GKGYADTL

-289 LAALREPPLTT
+289 LGALREPPLTT
-300 RKILQPELAEISDK
+300 RKILQPGLAENSAK

-323 EPYLNESAG
+323 EPYLSESAG

-342 AGDVGMAHELSSCWV
+342 AGDVGMAQEISSCWA
-357 GDRYLLVPDG
+357 GDRYVLVPDG
-367 EASTAVI
+367 EASTAVL
-374 WEIELDSAEAAE
+374 WEIELESAEAAE
-386 KFQSVALEI
+386 ELQSVALELI
-395 VSAVVGTKETIK
+395 SAAANASETAKLGGIVVSAEG
-407 LGSVALAPDRRHLV
+407 RHFA
-421 VTRPRGTAVRFI
+421 VTRPRPTAIRFI
-433 NAATKVFAE
+433 NSATKTFAE
-442 KFN
+442 KFK

>member
-1 MRALLG
+1 
-7 VEWNF
+7 
-12 SFVADSKT
+12 
-20 LLPWLMG
+20 MG
-27 AAIGAGGIFQ
+27 AAIGVGGIMQ

-53 RLKILLDENAILKRE
+53 RLKILLEENAMLKRE

-74 LAQGGGEVAVPAEA
+74 LAQGGGEVSVPAEA

-95 FGLKFISS
+95 FGLRFISN
-103 PVVHRIASEELRD
+103 PIVHRIASEELRD

-138 QWIGWLGPDDDLLSQ
+138 QWIGWLGAGDDLLSQ

-172 AWITDRFDD
+172 AWITDRFEDA
-181 EAIPDQAAMLRL
+181 AIPDQAAMLRL

-205 AAAYPGD
+205 PAAYPGD
-212 DAARAREAL
+212 DVARAREAL

-230 SRFLAINALKGGFMS
+230 ARFLAVNALKGGFMS
-245 MRSNV
+245 MKSNV

-273 GKGYADSL
+273 GKGYADTL

-300 RKILQPELAEISDK
+300 RKILQPGLAEISAK
-314 RIEITGLPE
+314 RIEITSLPE
-323 EPYLNESAG
+323 EPYLSESAG

-342 AGDVGMAHELSSCWV
+342 AGDVGMAQELSSSWAA
-357 GDRYLLVPDG
+357 DRYVLVPDG
-367 EASTAVI
+367 EASTAVL
-374 WEIELDSAEAAE
+374 WEIELESADVAE
-386 KFQSVALEI
+386 KLQSVALELI
-395 VSAVVGTKETIK
+395 SAAANASEAAKLGGIVVSADG
-407 LGSVALAPDRRHLV
+407 RHFV
-421 VTRPRGTAVRFI
+421 VTRPRLTAIRFI
-433 NAATKVFAE
+433 NSATKTFAE
-442 KFN
+442 KFK

>member
-1 MRALLG
+1 
-7 VEWNF
+7 
-12 SFVADSKT
+12 
-20 LLPWLMG
+20 MG
-27 AAIGAGGIFQ
+27 AAIGVGGILQ

-53 RLKILLDENAILKRE
+53 RLKILLEENALLKRE

-74 LAQGGGEVAVPAEA
+74 LAQGGGEVSVPAEA

-95 FGLKFISS
+95 FGLRFISN

-138 QWIGWLGPDDDLLSQ
+138 QWIGWLGAGDDLLSQ

-172 AWITDRFDD
+172 AWITDRFEDA
-181 EAIPDQAAMLRL
+181 AIPDQAAMLRL

-205 AAAYPGD
+205 PAAYPGD

-230 SRFLAINALKGGFMS
+230 ARFLAVNALKGGFMS
-245 MRSNV
+245 MKSNV

-281 HVQGGEKL
+281 HVQGSEKL

-300 RKILQPELAEISDK
+300 QKVLQPGLAEISVK

-323 EPYLNESAG
+323 ESYLSESAG

-342 AGDVGMAHELSSCWV
+342 AGDVGMAHELSSCWA
-357 GDRYLLVPDG
+357 GDRYVLVPDG
-367 EASTAVI
+367 EASTAVL
-374 WEIELDSAEAAE
+374 WEIEFESAEAAE
-386 KFQSVALEI
+386 KMQSVALELI
-395 VSAVVGTKETIK
+395 SAATNASEAAKLGGILVSADG
-407 LGSVALAPDRRHLV
+407 RHFA
-421 VTRPRGTAVRFI
+421 VTRARPTAIRFI
-433 NAATKVFAE
+433 NAATKTFAE
-442 KFN
+442 KFK

>member
-1 MRALLG
+1 
-7 VEWNF
+7 
-12 SFVADSKT
+12 VADPKT

-27 AAIGAGGIFQ
+27 AAIGVGGILQ

-53 RLKILLDENAILKRE
+53 RLKILLEENAMLKRE

-88 IARVEKE
+88 VARVEKE
-95 FGLKFISS
+95 FGLRFISS

-123 SRFGPSGIDDRKEAY
+123 SRHGPSGIDDRMEAY
-138 QWIGWLGPDDDLLSQ
+138 RWIGWLAEGDDLLSQ
-153 LTVVR
+153 LTIVR

-181 EAIPDQAAMLRL
+181 DAIPDQAAMLRL
-193 ISRILLHQHFPP
+193 ISRVLLHQHFPP
-205 AAAYPGD
+205 PAAYPGD

-230 SRFLAINALKGGFMS
+230 ARFLALNALKGGFMS
-245 MRSNV
+245 MKSNV

-289 LAALREPPLTT
+289 LSALREPPLTT
-300 RKILQPELAEISDK
+300 QKILQPGHADISEK
-314 RIEITGLPE
+314 RIEFSGLPE
-323 EPYLNESAG
+323 EPYLSESAG

-342 AGDVGMAHELSSCWV
+342 VGDVGLAHELSSCWV
-357 GDRYLLVPDG
+357 DDRYVLVPDG
-367 EASTAVI
+367 EASTAVL
-374 WEIELDSAEAAE
+374 WEIELESAEAAE
-386 KFQSVALEI
+386 KLQSVALELI
-395 VSAVVGTKETIK
+395 AATAKASESAKVGGLLIAED
-407 LGSVALAPDRRHLV
+407 GRHLMIS
-421 VTRPRGTAVRFI
+421 RPRTTAIRFI
-433 NAATKVFAE
+433 NSATKTLAE
-442 KFN
+442 KFK

>member
-1 MRALLG
+1 
-7 VEWNF
+7 
-12 SFVADSKT
+12 VADPKT

-27 AAIGAGGIFQ
+27 AAIGVGGILQ

-53 RLKILLDENAILKRE
+53 RLKILLEENAMLKRE

-74 LAQGGGEVAVPAEA
+74 LAQGGGEVSVPTEG

-95 FGLKFISS
+95 FGLRFISN

-138 QWIGWLGPDDDLLSQ
+138 QWIGWLGAGDDLLSQ

-172 AWITDRFDD
+172 AWITDRFEDA
-181 EAIPDQAAMLRL
+181 AIPDQAAMLRL

-205 AAAYPGD
+205 PAAYPGD

-221 HQGAAAGVE
+221 HQGAAAGAE
-230 SRFLAINALKGGFMS
+230 ARFLAVNALKGGFMS
-245 MRSNV
+245 MKSNV

-273 GKGYADSL
+273 GKGYADTL

-289 LAALREPPLTT
+289 LGALREPPLTT
-300 RKILQPELAEISDK
+300 RKILQPGLAEISAK

-323 EPYLNESAG
+323 EPYLSESAG

-342 AGDVGMAHELSSCWV
+342 AGDVGMAQELSSCWA
-357 GDRYLLVPDG
+357 GDRYVLVPDG
-367 EASTAVI
+367 EASTAVL
-374 WEIELDSAEAAE
+374 WEIELESAEVAE
-386 KFQSVALEI
+386 KLQSVALELI
-395 VSAVVGTKETIK
+395 SAAANASETAKLGGIVVSAEG
-407 LGSVALAPDRRHLV
+407 RHFA
-421 VTRPRGTAVRFI
+421 VTRPRPTAIRFI
-433 NAATKVFAE
+433 NSATKTFAE
-442 KFN
+442 KFK

>member
-1 MRALLG
+1 
-7 VEWNF
+7 
-12 SFVADSKT
+12 
-20 LLPWLMG
+20 MG
-27 AAIGAGGIFQ
+27 AAIGVGGILQ

-53 RLKILLDENAILKRE
+53 RLKILLEENAMLKRE

-74 LAQGGGEVAVPAEA
+74 LAQGGGEVSVPAEG

-95 FGLKFISS
+95 FGLRFISN

-138 QWIGWLGPDDDLLSQ
+138 QWIGWLGAGDDLLSQ

-172 AWITDRFDD
+172 AWITDRFEDA
-181 EAIPDQAAMLRL
+181 AIPDQAAMLRL

-205 AAAYPGD
+205 PAAYPGD

-230 SRFLAINALKGGFMS
+230 ARFLAVNALKGGFMS
-245 MRSNV
+245 MKSNV

-273 GKGYADSL
+273 GKGYADTL

-289 LAALREPPLTT
+289 LGALREPPFTT
-300 RKILQPELAEISDK
+300 RKILQPGLAEKSAK

-323 EPYLNESAG
+323 EPYLSESAG

-342 AGDVGMAHELSSCWV
+342 AGDVGMAQEISSCWA
-357 GDRYLLVPDG
+357 GDRYVLVPDG
-367 EASTAVI
+367 EASTAVL
-374 WEIELDSAEAAE
+374 WEIELESAEAAE
-386 KFQSVALEI
+386 ELQSVALELI
-395 VSAVVGTKETIK
+395 SAAANASETAK
-407 LGSVALAPDRRHLV
+407 LGNMLVAEDGRHFI
-421 VTRPRGTAVRFI
+421 VTRPRPTAIRFI
-433 NAATKVFAE
+433 NSATKTFAE
-442 KFN
+442 KFK